1 VGSPWTRLI
10 SFKLFFFCFF
20 VFELIWLWSV
30 FKIFH
35 HQINKYRRER
45 FEERLYTD
53 ACGGVPSAIRQHGGI
68 IKEKIFFLLLFSFFF
83 FFSKFTSHSTHNT
96 GENFTITHGSGG
108 GGGTESWATR
118 TSSPRPK
125 KKHDAETDWFGGYIY
140 FMGKR
145 VWLFFFFFFISCM
158 SDASSDCTSC
168 ACLDIR
174 VAPLRLAQQ
183 PFSF

>member
-1 VGSPWTRLI
+1 VVAGLKVG
-10 SFKLFFFCFF
+10 
-20 VFELIWLWSV
+20 
-30 FKIFH
+30 
-35 HQINKYRRER
+35 
-45 FEERLYTD
+45 
-53 ACGGVPSAIRQHGGI
+53 QHGRRHRVR
-68 IKEKIFFLLLFSFFF
+68 KK
-83 FFSKFTSHSTHNT
+83 
-96 GENFTITHGSGG
+96 
-108 GGGTESWATR
+108 TR
-118 TSSPRPK
+118 RV
-125 KKHDAETDWFGGYIY
+125 ETDWFGGYFFIY